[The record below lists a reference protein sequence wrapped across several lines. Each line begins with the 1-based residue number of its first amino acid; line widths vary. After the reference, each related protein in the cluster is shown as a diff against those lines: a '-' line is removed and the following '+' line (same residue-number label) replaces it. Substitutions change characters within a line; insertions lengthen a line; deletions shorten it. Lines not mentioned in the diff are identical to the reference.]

1 MKLVIRSI
9 VSATLALTA
18 THLACAATAADT
30 PIQVPVNYA
39 GLDLSTT
46 AGAKVMYARLHA
58 AAEQVCEPLD
68 GADLSL
74 SVRHRAC
81 IQKAMSNAVRE
92 VDKPLLTQIYAERTG
107 DASFATVAFAK

>member
-9 VSATLALTA
+9 VSAALVLTA
-18 THLACAATAADT
+18 THIACAATAADT

-39 GLDLSTT
+39 GLDLSTPS
-46 AGAKVMYARLHA
+46 GAKVMYARLHA

-74 SVRHRAC
+74 GVRRRAC